1 MKNIKIIAYLFC
13 CCVWNF
19 CLGQQTTESLNIKE
33 GLKFSKNSQF
43 GINKT
48 GIGTIQV
55 DVFDSLEYEDN
66 HSAGDSS
73 FMYGFKA
80 TGNTNGNYNNTNYTF
95 TTNDGY
101 HWYCYRLGHWW
112 CGNGGFINY
121 NSNNLKLFKKAVTAR
136 DTKVSLGNQGDF
148 HVIGEIKT
156 YMDVTIKLTLIGGA
170 TLDDIKG
177 IKIPGVRE
185 LTRDD
190 FKDPELYTIEVYRGD
205 TTPEHTYTPDDDI
218 VVFEGDS
225 VVFKS
230 KVAFERLEGLTDLAI
245 QRYAG
250 ESLFMSNAVKQDAH
264 KPFLFYDSN
273 VHGIKMR
280 PYPESWA
287 NGNHKYPTFSENQ
300 EEYTISWIANTR
312 RDYLYNNSTG
322 NNVPLSAYKDKNDFP
337 LGNLPGFP
345 NKNKFSGDTEYL
357 DKQRN
362 NQKEGLNVEILKA
375 YEEGKK
381 GVAGLDPDELI
392 YKNFAQSNILDENI
406 PRYTNF
412 TYVTGDEWKKLE
424 PNHTGNINYSLQQSI
439 NKIGEFIDPNDY
451 YDFELTEIM
460 DKNLYIHKNST
471 ESIDNKT
478 FDYRKVQPMFNYKKP
493 IVYSP
498 SANNKPIFHNSSE
511 LEWINGETNL
521 TQKINIAVLSPLE
534 GKKHDV
540 AYNQLTE
547 DHRKDPKINF
557 YGIIKGP
564 TFVARHQ
571 KNVTY
576 TVDNLPDV
584 NEVPGKFELVYTN
597 EDSNGFITTL
607 RKRVYHRNNSFSIDE
622 FGGGGYHEI
631 TLQYTRNKTKGTP
644 VIIAGKELIDVD
656 LRFIF
661 APNEDNSDDFSYNAK
676 EIFNATKVGV
686 FKGKVKLS
694 EQKGNG
700 NRWFLSSQSDKMKD
714 DYGLNHGYEDH
725 NVVRTYVLSDQE
737 SVTLSVLDA
746 DPHSF
751 THYQPDWYLSERRLS
766 KRITDN
772 ELKNVSGYSYIKW
785 SKATNL
791 EFTDAQQIS
800 TGKHCFFDPKNVGTY
815 YVKAEFNNTNKIIV
829 KIKVRN
835 TNNNVDKIISTAGQ
849 NLGVVNYYPLND
861 NQFEVL
867 KSLKGDLMGSTTK
880 DDYKILAI
888 QDILS
893 TYTYGAHELDT
904 DKNTQTGQ
912 RYKVDR
918 VEIGEHKRFSPKNN
932 FDARF
937 HWKFRDEFGA
947 KLKKI
952 DFLFFLFQNTKDPTL
967 GDWFPKNWI
976 RHLDG
981 TPQSPEIPYFNNI
994 PEIDAFK
1001 ETIDPNI
1008 EGLNNNDG
1016 SLYEPWQVRLPWIAQ
1031 TGVHGYK
1038 TRWNIKTVFDIN
1050 KMFALNHIGDAYRK
1064 PGDTAHDYHMA
1075 VNGED
1080 GSKIIP
1086 KFDGN
1091 AREKQEFFQ
1100 HLKAG
1105 RMVILRLNMFKNMFK
1120 NEPSKIQVTVTNN
1133 PRGTTPLGTEVYDG
1147 DVTLN
1152 TNQSRTALNTDKIA
1166 LEENAIHVYPNPS
1179 KSGVFNVRISTTES
1193 SLVTLELFDV
1203 LGKSIYKEQLSNQ
1216 IGARIIKIGEGLQ
1229 LKTGVYILKVNSN
1242 GKTTNKKLII
1252 E

>member
-13 CCVWNF
+13 CCVCNF
-19 CLGQQTTESLNIKE
+19 CLGQQTIESLNIKK
-33 GLKFSKNSQF
+33 GLKFIKNSQF

-66 HSAGDSS
+66 HAAEDSS

-80 TGNTNGNYNNTNYTF
+80 TGNTNGNYNNTNYTYQKEDF
-95 TTNDGY
+95 
-101 HWYCYRLGHWW
+101 WW
-112 CGNGGFINY
+112 CIHDLFSRCEDLY
-121 NSNNLKLFKKAVTAR
+121 FRTVNSNDLKFLKKSVKAR
-136 DTKVSLGNQGDF
+136 DYEVSLGDQGDF
-148 HVIGEIKT
+148 HIIGEIKT
-156 YMDVTIKLTLIGGA
+156 YMDVTIKLTLSDGA
-170 TLDDIKG
+170 TLDDIIG

-185 LTRDD
+185 LTGDD
-190 FKDPELYTIEVYRGD
+190 FKDTELLYTIEVYRGA

-245 QRYAG
+245 KRYAG
-250 ESLFMSNAVKQDAH
+250 ESLFMSNAVKHGAH

-280 PYPESWA
+280 SYPESWA

-300 EEYTISWIANTR
+300 GEYTLSWIANTR
-312 RDYLYNNSTG
+312 RDPLYNNSTG
-322 NNVPLSAYKDKNDFP
+322 NNNVSLSAYKDKNDFS

-375 YEEGKK
+375 YEENKK

-392 YKNFAQSNILDENI
+392 YKNFAQSKISGENI
-406 PRYTNF
+406 PSNTNF

-424 PNHTGNINYSLQQSI
+424 SNHPGDINYSLQQSV
-439 NKIGEFIDPNDY
+439 NKIGEFIDPNEY
-451 YDFELTEIM
+451 YNFKLTEIM

-478 FDYRKVQPMFNYKKP
+478 FDYSIVQPMFNNKRP

-498 SANNKPIFHNSSE
+498 SANNKPIFHNSTE
-511 LEWINGETNL
+511 LKLINTVTNS

-534 GKKHDV
+534 GKKHGV

-547 DHRKDPKINF
+547 DHRTDPKINF
-557 YGIIKGP
+557 YGIIEGP

-571 KNVTY
+571 KNVIY
-576 TVDNLPDV
+576 TVDNLPNFND
-584 NEVPGKFELVYTN
+584 VPGKFELVYTN
-597 EDSNGFITTL
+597 EDSNGFITTQ
-607 RKRVYHRNNSFSIDE
+607 RKQVYHGNNSFSIDE

-661 APNEDNSDDFSYNAK
+661 APNENNSDDFSYNAQV
-676 EIFNATKVGV
+676 IFNASNVGV

-700 NRWFLSSQSDKMKD
+700 NRWFLSSQSDKMQND

-725 NVVRTYVLSDQE
+725 NVVRTYVLSEQE

-800 TGKHCFFDPKNVGTY
+800 TGKHCFFDPPNVGTY

-829 KIKVRN
+829 KINVRN
-835 TNNNVDKIISTAGQ
+835 TNNKVDQIISTAGH
-849 NLGVVNYYPLND
+849 NLGVVNSYPLND
-861 NQFEVL
+861 NQFAVL
-867 KSLKGDLMGSTTK
+867 KLLKGNLMGSTTK

-904 DKNTQTGQ
+904 DNNTQTGQ
-912 RYKVDR
+912 RYKVGEDE
-918 VEIGEHKRFSPKNN
+918 VGEHKRFSPQNN

-937 HWKFRDEFGA
+937 DWAIRDDAGSSLN
-947 KLKKI
+947 KLNVLYY
-952 DFLFFLFQNTKDPTL
+952 LFKNEEDPTL

-981 TPQSPEIPYFNNI
+981 TPQSPEIPDFNSTPKI
-994 PEIDAFK
+994 YAFN
-1001 ETIDPNI
+1001 ETNDPNI
-1008 EGLNNNDG
+1008 EGLNNNAG

-1050 KMFALNHIGDAYRK
+1050 KMFALNHIGTAYRE
-1064 PGDTAHDYHMA
+1064 PGDTAYDYHMA

-1086 KFDGN
+1086 SFDGD

-1105 RMVILRLNMFKNMFK
+1105 RMVILRLIEFE

-1133 PRGTTPLGTEVYDG
+1133 PEGTTPLGTEVYDG

-1179 KSGVFNVRISTTES
+1179 KSGVFNVRISTTEN

>member
-1 MKNIKIIAYLFC
+1 MMKNIKIIAYLFC
-13 CCVWNF
+13 CCVCNF
-19 CLGQQTTESLNIKE
+19 CLGQQTTESLNIKK

-48 GIGTIQV
+48 GIGTIKV

-66 HSAGDSS
+66 HAAGSSS

-80 TGNTNGNYNNTNYTF
+80 TGNTNGNYNNTSYTYEKE
-95 TTNDGY
+95 TA
-101 HWYCYRLGHWW
+101 WW
-112 CGNGGFINY
+112 CHFRPWACRDFAYRIF
-121 NSNNLKLFKKAVTAR
+121 NSNDLKFFKKAVKAR
-136 DTKVSLGNQGDF
+136 DTRVSWVDDVGRF
-148 HVIGEIKT
+148 HIIGEIKT
-156 YMDVTIKLTLIGGA
+156 HMDVTIKLTLSDGA

-185 LTRDD
+185 LTGDD
-190 FKDPELYTIEVYRGD
+190 FKDTELYTIEVYRGD
-205 TTPEHTYTPDDDI
+205 ITPEDIYTPDDDI

-230 KVAFERLEGLTDLAI
+230 KVALDRLEGLTDLSI
-245 QRYAG
+245 KRYAG
-250 ESLFMSNAVKQDAH
+250 ESLFMSNAVKHGAH

-300 EEYTISWIANTR
+300 GEYTVSWIANTR
-312 RDYLYNNSTG
+312 RDPLYTNPTNA
-322 NNVPLSAYKDKNDFP
+322 NVSLSADKNKKDFS

-375 YEEGKK
+375 FEEGKE

-392 YKNFAQSNILDENI
+392 YKNFAQSKIIGKNI
-406 PRYTNF
+406 PSNTDF

-424 PNHTGNINYSLQQSI
+424 PYHTGDINYSLQQSI
-439 NKIGEFIDPNDY
+439 NKIGEFIDINEY

-471 ESIDNKT
+471 DSIDNKI
-478 FDYRKVQPMFNYKKP
+478 FNYRIVQPMFNNKIP

-511 LEWINGETNL
+511 LEWINGENNS

-534 GKKHDV
+534 GEKHGVD
-540 AYNQLTE
+540 YNKLTE

-571 KNVTY
+571 KNVIY
-576 TVDNLPDV
+576 TVDNLPNV
-584 NEVPGKFELVYTN
+584 NDVPGKFELVYTN
-597 EDSNGFITTL
+597 EDSNGFITTQ
-607 RKRVYHRNNSFSIDE
+607 RKQVYNGNNSFSIDE

-661 APNEDNSDDFSYNAK
+661 APNEDNSDDFSYNAQ
-676 EIFNATKVGV
+676 EIFKATHVGV

-737 SVTLSVLDA
+737 KVTLSVLDA

-772 ELKNVSGYSYIKW
+772 ELKNNIKW
-785 SKATNL
+785 SRATNL
-791 EFTDAQQIS
+791 DFTDAEQIS
-800 TGKHCFFDPKNVGTY
+800 TGKHCPFNPPKVGTY
-815 YVKAEFNNTNKIIV
+815 YVKAEFNNTSKIIV
-829 KIKVRN
+829 KINVRN
-835 TNNNVDKIISTAGQ
+835 TNNKVDEIISTADQ
-849 NLGVVNYYPLND
+849 NLGVVNSYPLNE
-861 NQFEVL
+861 NQFAVL
-867 KSLKGDLMGSTTK
+867 KSLKGSKMGSTTK

-893 TYTYGAHELDT
+893 TYTYGAHKLDT
-904 DKNTQTGQ
+904 DNSTQTGQ
-912 RYKVDR
+912 RYKVGEDQ
-918 VEIGEHKRFSPKNN
+918 IGEHKRFSPQNN

-937 HWKFRDEFGA
+937 DWTIRDEFGA
-947 KLKKI
+947 SLNKNDVLLY
-952 DFLFFLFQNTKDPTL
+952 LFKNKEDPTL

-981 TPQSPEIPYFNNI
+981 TPQSPEIPDFDSTPKIY
-994 PEIDAFK
+994 AFK

-1008 EGLNNNDG
+1008 EGLNNNAG

-1050 KMFALNHIGDAYRK
+1050 NMFAPSHIGDAYRK
-1064 PGDTAHDYHMA
+1064 KGHTAHDYHMA
-1075 VNGED
+1075 VNGTD

-1086 KFDGN
+1086 GFDGV

-1105 RMVILRLNMFKNMFK
+1105 RMVILRLKEFQ

-1133 PRGTTPLGTEVYDG
+1133 PQGTTPLGTEVYDG

-1179 KSGVFNVRISTTES
+1179 KSGVFNVRISTTEN

-1216 IGARIIKIGEGLQ
+1216 IGARTIKIGEGLQ
-1229 LKTGVYILKVNSN
+1229 LKTGVYILQVNSN